1 MYLTVLKAV
10 MAKRDLNQAD
20 IARASGVSRQAVSLW
35 FSSDGDFQNVHV
47 ATLMKLSDSLEIDP
61 AEFLEPLPGM
71 DDPAAVRRLA
81 TEFCWD
87 RACPDI
93 YRFLAALADAEPR
106 ATARF
111 IESRGIYAAASV
123 LGQRIWDDYAGLR
136 PLLPPV
142 RRAEIDTAWRIHRD
156 LSCPNRQQDAY
167 TQETFGDVVR
177 RIRTL

>member
-1 MYLTVLKAV
+1 
-10 MAKRDLNQAD
+10 MAKRGQSQAD
-20 IARASGVSRQAVSLW
+20 IARAAGVSRQAVSLW
-35 FSSDGDFQNVHV
+35 FASERDFQNVHV
-47 ATLMKLSDSLEIDP
+47 ATLLRLSDSLEVDP

-81 TEFCWD
+81 AEFCWD
-87 RACPDI
+87 RAYAGI
-93 YRFLAALADAEPR
+93 YRFLAALAAAEPR

-123 LGQRIWDDYAGLR
+123 IGQRIWDDYAGLR

-156 LSCPNRQQDAY
+156 LTRN
-167 TQETFGDVVR
+167 
-177 RIRTL
+177 

>member
-47 ATLMKLSDSLEIDP
+47 ATLMRLSASLAIDP
-61 AEFLEPLPGM
+61 AELLEPLPGM
-71 DDPAAVRRLA
+71 DDPVAVSRLA

-87 RACPDI
+87 RAYPDI

-111 IESRGIYAAASV
+111 IESRGIYEAASV

-142 RRAEIDTAWRIHRD
+142 RRAELDTVWRIHRD
-156 LSCPNRQQDAY
+156 LTRS
-167 TQETFGDVVR
+167 
-177 RIRTL
+177 

>member
-20 IARASGVSRQAVSLW
+20 IARASGLSRQAVSLW

-47 ATLMKLSDSLEIDP
+47 ATLMRLSASLAIDP
-61 AEFLEPLPGM
+61 AELLKPLPGM
-71 DDPAAVRRLA
+71 EGPLAVSRLA

-87 RACPDI
+87 RAYPDI

-123 LGQRIWDDYAGLR
+123 SANGFGMTTPASGRSCHRSG
-136 PLLPPV
+136 V
-142 RRAEIDTAWRIHRD
+142 RKSMRYGGFI
-156 LSCPNRQQDAY
+156 
-167 TQETFGDVVR
+167 ET
-177 RIRTL
+177 